1 MLRRFTPFE
10 RREVEPFRLSA
21 LLAFDQRLTDRFD
34 FETTL
39 LFAPDKKA
47 ICPLSY
53 MSMFC

>member
-21 LLAFDQRLTDRFD
+21 LLAFDQRLTDRF
-34 FETTL
+34 
-39 LFAPDKKA
+39 